1 MKHNK
6 WLIISK
12 VDHELMRT
20 PHRQLWFIASW
31 SMIIGSDQNF
41 NCKKIKIYR
50 IFKIVRSS
58 VKIRTH
64 TRAHVLNQPTLP
76 YLKVIIFFVKTIRT
90 LNESES
96 ESESVILET
105 ISALWILKSLNFDG
119 VEIVFAQEFIV
130 LFWWNKYYIGNNV
143 IVMMNNEKSN
153 YCNRLSRAKM

>member
-1 MKHNK
+1 MNSWEH
-6 WLIISK
+6 
-12 VDHELMRT
+12 RT
-20 PHRQLWFIASW
+20 DNYDSLHHGAL
-31 SMIIGSDQNF
+31 IIGSDQNF

-105 ISALWILKSLNFDG
+105 ISALWMLKSLNFDG
-119 VEIVFAQEFIV
+119 VEIVFFLFCARVYCPFLIKQV
-130 LFWWNKYYIGNNV
+130 LHW
-143 IVMMNNEKSN
+143 EQRH
-153 YCNRLSRAKM
+153 CHDE

>member
-1 MKHNK
+1 MGPIRI
-6 WLIISK
+6 LIARKSK
-12 VDHELMRT
+12 
-20 PHRQLWFIASW
+20 FIEFSRLCVAVSK
-31 SMIIGSDQNF
+31 F
-41 NCKKIKIYR
+41 A
-50 IFKIVRSS
+50 
-58 VKIRTH
+58 H

-76 YLKVIIFFVKTIRT
+76 YLKVIIFFKKTIRT

-119 VEIVFAQEFIV
+119 VEIFFFYFAQEFIV